1 MKQYTP
7 LHSAILGGNLNVCK
21 LLIEKHKVDVNAS
34 DVNGMTPLH
43 LAFKKGDLEI
53 CKFLSKYSQNKNTKD
68 DDGRT
73 PLDLAISEENWDIVF
88 CMELL

>member
-1 MKQYTP
+1 M
-7 LHSAILGGNLNVCK
+7 CK